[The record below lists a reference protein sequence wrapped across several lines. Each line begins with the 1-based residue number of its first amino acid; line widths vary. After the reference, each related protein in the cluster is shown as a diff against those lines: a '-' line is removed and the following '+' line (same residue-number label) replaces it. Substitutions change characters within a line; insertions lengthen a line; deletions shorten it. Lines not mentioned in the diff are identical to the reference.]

1 MKITKRQLKRI
12 IREEKQKLLEGGC
25 GDMSAV
31 EPLTL
36 EKEPEYHDMSH
47 VEESPCP
54 YSTADKLKAAGMS
67 EVEVLEWVNNM
78 ISSFLSE
85 GEFSY
90 TGDVEDLPGDEAFGV
105 GYQAGSLGL

>member
-1 MKITKRQLKRI
+1 
-12 IREEKQKLLEGGC
+12 
-25 GDMSAV
+25 MSAV

-67 EVEVLEWVNNM
+67 ELEVLEWVNNM
-78 ISSFLSE
+78 VSSFLS
-85 GEFSY
+85 GQDMSHGDSM
-90 TGDVEDLPGDEAFGV
+90 TGLGGDEEPGFD
-105 GYQAGSLGL
+105 YSY

>member
-1 MKITKRQLKRI
+1 MKISKRQLRRI

-67 EVEVLEWVNNM
+67 ELEVLEWVNNM
-78 ISSFLSE
+78 VSSFLS
-85 GEFSY
+85 GQDMSHGDSM
-90 TGDVEDLPGDEAFGV
+90 TGLGGDEEPGFD
-105 GYQAGSLGL
+105 YSY